1 MWTAPKVG
9 EVGEVCEGEEGE
21 VGEGEVGE
29 GEVGEGEVG
38 EGEEGEVGKEGEVC
52 EGEEGEVGEVPE
64 EEASRDDQHGEDLP
78 GLEVLVEP
86 SPEVVVDGGDEQV
99 DLEELGGQA
108 DGQEGREERCQEY
121 LEMKN

>member
-1 MWTAPKVG
+1 MKVG
-9 EVGEVCEGEEGE
+9 EGEVSEE
-21 VGEGEVGE
+21 GEGEVGE
-29 GEVGEGEVG
+29 
-38 EGEEGEVGKEGEVC
+38 EGEEG
-52 EGEEGEVGEVPE
+52 EGEVGEVPE

-86 SPEVVVDGGDEQV
+86 SPEVVVDGGDEEV